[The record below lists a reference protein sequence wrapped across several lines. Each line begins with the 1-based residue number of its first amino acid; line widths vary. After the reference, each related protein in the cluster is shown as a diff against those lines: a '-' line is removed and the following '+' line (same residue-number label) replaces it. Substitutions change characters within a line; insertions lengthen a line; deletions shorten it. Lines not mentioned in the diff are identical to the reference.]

1 MHLVVKLNEE
11 LADIY
16 IMGQRNC
23 ILSKTGLFQVYK
35 HPLKSILKHC
45 MLIDDLDH

>member
-16 IMGQRNC
+16 IMGQM
-23 ILSKTGLFQVYK
+23 
-35 HPLKSILKHC
+35 HPKENR
-45 MLIDDLDH
+45 LISSVQTPFFRINLETLYDHW